1 MAKETS
7 KAKTSALIARLAAA
21 PADAS
26 LPTRLRALGV
36 ATACLQMANL
46 LKAHSARFVRT
57 GASFA
62 QDMAE
67 ILEEGAQ
74 EIFAVF
80 DKAQADSPLDERKI
94 SLELADQATSLR
106 SKQRKLLDYF
116 FENDPVIGPRLKV
129 LLSGRGYVDLAN
141 DLIAYADIYVAQEAV
156 LKADSRYYLASDVAL
171 ARELAAQIRAELG
184 EAPTNDANAARL
196 NRLTYVLGD
205 VYEDAYL
212 AAQLELRNEP
222 EVLALFQP
230 FVTASRGPAKR
241 RAKEAPK
248 PE

>member
-36 ATACLQMANL
+36 ATACLQMTNL
-46 LKAHSARFVRT
+46 LKAHGPRFVRT
-57 GASFA
+57 GAAFA
-62 QDMAE
+62 EEMAE

-80 DKAQADSPLDERKI
+80 DRAQADSPLDERKI
-94 SLELADQATSLR
+94 SLELADIATALR

-141 DLIAYADIYVAQEAV
+141 DLVAYADIYVAQEAV
-156 LKADSRYYLASDVAL
+156 LKADSRYYLASDVSL
-171 ARELAAQIRAELG
+171 ARELAAQIRGELG

-212 AAQLELRNEP
+212 AAQLELRKEP

>member
-1 MAKETS
+1 
-7 KAKTSALIARLAAA
+7 
-21 PADAS
+21 
-26 LPTRLRALGV
+26 
-36 ATACLQMANL
+36 
-46 LKAHSARFVRT
+46 
-57 GASFA
+57 
-62 QDMAE
+62 MAE

-80 DKAQADSPLDERKI
+80 DRAQADSPLDERKI
-94 SLELADQATSLR
+94 SLELADIATALR
-106 SKQRKLLDYF
+106 SKQRRLLDYF

-141 DLIAYADIYVAQEAV
+141 DLVAYADIYVAQEAV
-156 LKADSRYYLASDVAL
+156 LKADSRYYLASDVSL
-171 ARELAAQIRAELG
+171 ARELAAQIRGELG

-196 NRLTYVLGD
+196 NYVLGD

-212 AAQLELRNEP
+212 AAQLELRKEP